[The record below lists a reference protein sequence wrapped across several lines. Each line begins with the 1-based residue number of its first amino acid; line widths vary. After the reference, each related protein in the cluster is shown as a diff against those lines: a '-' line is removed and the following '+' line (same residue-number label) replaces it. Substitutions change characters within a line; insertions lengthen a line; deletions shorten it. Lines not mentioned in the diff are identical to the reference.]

1 MSMSDSA
8 NPAVRDGPRARAG
21 GGPPEQDPG
30 AGEQSGPALG
40 LIERALDNMLALRRQ
55 DPSRWVALAQRLLSF
70 TELDDLLS
78 KIETGGHA
86 DLLTAVAEALD
97 IRFTFNGLE
106 NLKMVGDRPV
116 IVFGNHPIGS
126 GNVLGMLLLLANNFS
141 DHRIVGHRYMKFI
154 PAFAEK
160 MIPVDPFRSSSPIN
174 LEALVKLRRE
184 FGTQYQ
190 ALGLFPAG
198 NSSQLTWSGAISDKP
213 WSDAFF
219 RIARH
224 HDALLVPLW
233 FSGRNRLRYYV
244 ASKIRAELAFMA
256 LPAEFLRLRGKT
268 ITVNIGKPISPD
280 LLRAMPNRYAQMS
293 FLRAG
298 VYELERERAAPAA
311 TANHLLSP
319 AEKGAASP
327 KAIKP
332 RRDAAGA
339 RIAQPRAIEPVPV
352 DGHLELRF
360 FDGAAAA
367 RIEEL
372 AGSAGRDDLAGAT
385 THVVL
390 TPRDRLVPCAHWQV
404 LDWGQFTPG
413 ELDRISPLRRAFRLP
428 ADIARDGSHW
438 LEIVGF
444 AAGSAVCS
452 RSAGAATLRQIRMG
466 LRRSAAVSKQAT
478 DLVGVVT
485 PQETSFVLAA
495 LQFALLQKARGDA
508 ALARAGAARDL
519 IGATRHHDW
528 RPNRDVVGGDPR
540 PGRRRIG
547 PTDPVLRALAGLGVR
562 FGAAGLSAEP
572 APRPCIL
579 GRLSLSRSAV

>member
-8 NPAVRDGPRARAG
+8 NPAVRDDPRALAG
-21 GGPPEQDPG
+21 GGTPGQSPG
-30 AGEQSGPALG
+30 AGEQSGPAPG
-40 LIERALDNMLALRRQ
+40 LIERALDSMLALRRQ

-86 DLLTAVAEALD
+86 DLLTAVAQAVD

-298 VYELERERAAPAA
+298 VYELERERAAP
-311 TANHLLSP
+311 
-319 AEKGAASP
+319 
-327 KAIKP
+327 KAITP
-332 RRDAAGA
+332 RRDTAGA
-339 RIAQPRAIEPVPV
+339 RIAQPRAIEPVSV
-352 DGHLELRF
+352 DEHLELRF
-360 FDGAAAA
+360 FDGAEAA

-390 TPRDRLVPCAHWQV
+390 TPRDRLVRYAHWQV

-428 ADIARDGSHW
+428 ADVARDGSHW

-444 AAGSAVCS
+444 ARGSAVCS

-495 LQFALLQKARGDA
+495 LQFALLQKVRGDA
-508 ALARAGAARDL
+508 ALVRAGAAREL
-519 IGATRHHDW
+519 IGAMRHHDW
-528 RPNRDVVGGDPR
+528 RPHRDVAGGDPR

-547 PTDPVLRALAGLGVR
+547 PTDPVLRALAGLGAR

-579 GRLSLSRSAV
+579 GRLSLGHRAV